1 MKKHFATLLSGVFH
15 PLLVP
20 TYLFALVCYALP
32 ETLMRPALPDRWV
45 VMAVVA
51 VFTFALPTLG
61 TFALYRA
68 GLVSSLL
75 LQERQQ
81 RAWPL
86 LLATASFGAA
96 ALLLYRPTV
105 FDPLLAQMMLGMTL
119 AVLLAFLVTL
129 LWKISAHAMGMGGAL
144 GLLTLLGLQQLAA
157 PGATF
162 LIGMMLSVVAAVLW
176 ARLVLRAHTKAQVV
190 AGLSAGLGIVFIL
203 TAYCRG

>member
-1 MKKHFATLLSGVFH
+1 MFH

-32 ETLMRPALPDRWV
+32 GALVRPALPDRWV
-45 VMAVVA
+45 IMAVVA
-51 VFTFALPTLG
+51 VFTFGLPTLG

-86 LLATASFGAA
+86 LLATISFGAA
-96 ALLLYRPTV
+96 ARLLYRPAV
-105 FDPLLAQMMLGMTL
+105 FDPLLGQMMLGMTL
-119 AVLLAFLVTL
+119 AVLLAFVVTL
-129 LWKISAHAMGMGGAL
+129 RWKISAHAMGMGGAL

-157 PGATF
+157 PGALF
-162 LIGMMLSVVAAVLW
+162 LIGVVLVVAAAVLW
-176 ARLVLRAHTKAQVV
+176 ARLALRAHTKAQVV
-190 AGLSAGLGIVFIL
+190 AGVGAGLGIVFSL
-203 TAYCRG
+203 AAYWRG